1 MQQQINN
8 IFERGTL
15 YCIGIGGLA
24 FWLGNLIPLFGKT
37 MMGLILGIM
46 LRGMLFNKK
55 SERGITFCAKTLL
68 KWAVMFM
75 GIRISLSE
83 LQALGF
89 RMFFLVLLS
98 VGIVLLCTF
107 LLQWTYKKNSGLI
120 WLIGFGTAICGSAA
134 IAATSPF
141 VKKEVEDMGTSIA
154 IVNLLGIIGI
164 FLLPTLSSFLIFEPF
179 QSGLWVGS
187 TLQAVGHV
195 AASGEMIGLQG
206 GEFAIAVKMGRVF
219 CLLPL
224 VLWLGFFSNGSQSS
238 GSHEQSILQKIQNLW
253 YLWGFIFF
261 IFVNLYPVPEL
272 HSFIKNISSAT
283 LVIAMVGIGLLIDI
297 KNIWTQSKLAIFYAG
312 ILWLFQILSCGVFVY
327 FLT

>member
-15 YCIGIGGLA
+15 YCIGIGALA
-24 FWLGNLIPLFGKT
+24 FWLGNLIPLLGKT
-37 MMGLILGIM
+37 MMGLLLGIF
-46 LRGMLFNKK
+46 LRDLFFNEKSKK
-55 SERGITFCAKTLL
+55 GITFCAKTLL

-75 GIRISLSE
+75 GIRISLHE

-98 VGIVLLCTF
+98 VGSVLLCT
-107 LLQWTYKKNSGLI
+107 LLLKLRYKENSGLI

-141 VKKEVEDMGTSIA
+141 VKKDVEDVGTSIA
-154 IVNLLGIIGI
+154 IVNLLGIFGI
-164 FLLPTLSSFLIFEPF
+164 FLLPTLSSFFIFEPF

-195 AASGEMIGLQG
+195 AATSDMIGLHG
-206 GEFAIAVKMGRVF
+206 GDFAIAVKMGRVF
-219 CLLPL
+219 FLLPL
-224 VLWLGFFSNGSQSS
+224 VLWLGFFSNSRHPDD
-238 GSHEQSILQKIQNLW
+238 SHKKSISQKIQNLW

-261 IFVNLYPVPEL
+261 IFVNLYPVPEI
-272 HSFIKNISSAT
+272 HSFIKDISSAI
-283 LVIAMVGIGLLIDI
+283 LVIAMVGIGLLINI
-297 KNIWTQSKLAIFYAG
+297 KNIWKQSKSAIFYAG
-312 ILWLFQILSCGVFVY
+312 TLWVFQIISCGAFVY
-327 FLT
+327 FFT

>member
-15 YCIGIGGLA
+15 YCIGIGMLA
-24 FWLGNLIPLFGKT
+24 FWLGNLIPLLGKT
-37 MMGLILGIM
+37 MIGLILGIF
-46 LRGMLFNKK
+46 LRALLFNEQSKK
-55 SERGITFCAKTLL
+55 GIAFCAKILL

-75 GIRISLSE
+75 GIRISLHE
-83 LQALGF
+83 LQSLGF
-89 RMFFLVLLS
+89 HMFFLVLLS
-98 VGIVLLCTF
+98 VGSVLLCTF
-107 LLQWTYKKNSGLI
+107 LLQWRYKSNSGLI

-141 VKKEVEDMGTSIA
+141 LKKEIEDMGTSIA
-154 IVNLLGIIGI
+154 IVNLLGIFGI
-164 FLLPTLSSFLIFEPF
+164 FLLPTLSSFLIFEPL

-195 AASGEMIGLQG
+195 AATGDMIGLNG
-206 GEFAIAVKMGRVF
+206 GDFAIAVKMGRVF

-224 VLWLGFFSNGSQSS
+224 VLWLGFFSNSRPSDDS
-238 GSHEQSILQKIQNLW
+238 NKKSISQKIQDLW

-261 IFVNLYPVPEL
+261 IFVNLYPVPEV
-272 HSFIKNISSAT
+272 HSIIKDMSSAT

-297 KNIWTQSKLAIFYAG
+297 KNIWTQSKSAIFYAG
-312 ILWLFQILSCGVFVY
+312 MLWVFQIISCGAFVY
-327 FLT
+327 FFT

>member
-46 LRGMLFNKK
+46 LRGLLFNKK

-98 VGIVLLCTF
+98 VGNCSALYISSAMDV
-107 LLQWTYKKNSGLI
+107 QKNSGLI

-164 FLLPTLSSFLIFEPF
+164 FYSRPLL
-179 QSGLWVGS
+179 
-187 TLQAVGHV
+187 
-195 AASGEMIGLQG
+195 
-206 GEFAIAVKMGRVF
+206 
-219 CLLPL
+219 
-224 VLWLGFFSNGSQSS
+224 FFD
-238 GSHEQSILQKIQNLW
+238 
-253 YLWGFIFF
+253 F
-261 IFVNLYPVPEL
+261 
-272 HSFIKNISSAT
+272 
-283 LVIAMVGIGLLIDI
+283 
-297 KNIWTQSKLAIFYAG
+297 
-312 ILWLFQILSCGVFVY
+312 
-327 FLT
+327 